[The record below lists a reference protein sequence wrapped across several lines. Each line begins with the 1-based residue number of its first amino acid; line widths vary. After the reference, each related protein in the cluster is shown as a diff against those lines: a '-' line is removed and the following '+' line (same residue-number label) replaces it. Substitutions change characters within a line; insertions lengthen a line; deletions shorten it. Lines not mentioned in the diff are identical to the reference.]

1 MYDPNP
7 LLTLGKRKRRS
18 SQGIPHDSAEMAHS
32 ISEVTQCF
40 SVLRQPSADEDEL
53 AKTTAA
59 TAVAT
64 VVTTTNEKDAHR

>member
-18 SQGIPHDSAEMAHS
+18 SQGVTESADMAHS

-40 SVLRQPSADEDEL
+40 SVLRHQSP
-53 AKTTAA
+53 AA
-59 TAVAT
+59 EGDSKSMAT
-64 VVTTTNEKDAHR
+64 IDPKDAHR

>member
-18 SQGIPHDSAEMAHS
+18 SQGIHESAEMAHS

-40 SVLRQPSADEDEL
+40 SVLRHQSADEAETIP
-53 AKTTAA
+53 KTT
-59 TAVAT
+59 T
-64 VVTTTNEKDAHR
+64 VVTNEKDAHR